1 MHNLTKAKLAIVGS
15 FGLFLKML
23 YDLFGLEYL
32 TKTTDEMMSGVVND
46 IAIGEVLP
54 IDIGT
59 LAIGAIVICL
69 ANYGLKN
76 GKHWPKLAK
85 VAKVGAVIIM
95 VLSFTPITPFLS
107 MLPRMLVGVND
118 DTKIFYSE
126 QDYEE
131 LAKYINVSKSIAL
144 TDGANKAEIES
155 YLKENLTD
163 AGKQEVQSIIAEEI
177 RDYVEITLK
186 FNDSGKSDLVYS
198 MDIEEVDYPTAY
210 FQMKYSGRTVLGC
223 KEELKYKGK
232 LQFENISIKYPT
244 MMEYAVIGVDTIYA
258 NAKGADE
265 NTYEYKILV
274 DSTSIYKTLA
284 PYLANDI
291 PSQISALP
299 EYCKE
304 MVYKAANFLPG
315 NGSQTIETSQTLDV
329 NGIQMQRTTGVL
341 TGSEYGANGAIT
353 TYRYVAYYFFVEEDG
368 VSYPAVMIA
377 VGNEQIASDVEY
389 YIDQIIQQVK
399 RN

>member
-69 ANYGLKN
+69 ANYGLKS

-144 TDGANKAEIES
+144 TDGANKAEIEA
-155 YLKENLTD
+155 YLKDNLTD
-163 AGKQEVQSIIAEEI
+163 AGKQEVHSIIAEEI
-177 RDYVEITLK
+177 RDYVEIILK
-186 FNDSGKSDLVYS
+186 FNDSSKSNLVYS

-210 FQMKYSGRTVLGC
+210 YQMKYNGRTVLGC

-232 LQFENISIKYPT
+232 LQFENVTIKYPT

-258 NAKGADE
+258 NAKGADG
-265 NTYEYKILV
+265 NTYEYKILI
-274 DSTSIYKTLA
+274 DSTSIYKSLA

-291 PSQISALP
+291 PSQMSALP

-389 YIDQIIQQVK
+389 YIDKIIQQVK

>member
-1 MHNLTKAKLAIVGS
+1 
-15 FGLFLKML
+15 
-23 YDLFGLEYL
+23 
-32 TKTTDEMMSGVVND
+32 
-46 IAIGEVLP
+46 
-54 IDIGT
+54 
-59 LAIGAIVICL
+59 
-69 ANYGLKN
+69 
-76 GKHWPKLAK
+76 
-85 VAKVGAVIIM
+85 
-95 VLSFTPITPFLS
+95 
-107 MLPRMLVGVND
+107 
-118 DTKIFYSE
+118 
-126 QDYEE
+126 
-131 LAKYINVSKSIAL
+131 
-144 TDGANKAEIES
+144 
-155 YLKENLTD
+155 
-163 AGKQEVQSIIAEEI
+163 
-177 RDYVEITLK
+177 
-186 FNDSGKSDLVYS
+186 
-198 MDIEEVDYPTAY
+198 
-210 FQMKYSGRTVLGC
+210 
-223 KEELKYKGK
+223 
-232 LQFENISIKYPT
+232 

>member
-69 ANYGLKN
+69 ANYGLKS

-144 TDGANKAEIES
+144 TDGANKAEIEA
-155 YLKENLTD
+155 YLKDNLTD
-163 AGKQEVQSIIAEEI
+163 AGKQEVHSIIAEEI

-186 FNDSGKSDLVYS
+186 FNDSSKSNLVYS

-210 FQMKYSGRTVLGC
+210 YQMKYNGRTVLGC

-232 LQFENISIKYPT
+232 LQFENVTIKYPT

-258 NAKGADE
+258 NAKGADG
-265 NTYEYKILV
+265 NTYEYKILI
-274 DSTSIYKTLA
+274 DSTSIYKSLA

-291 PSQISALP
+291 PSQMSALP

-389 YIDQIIQQVK
+389 YIDKIIQQVK